1 MVKIFNGKKNDRKEE
16 YEEYCRINECN
27 IFQEDINEKGA
38 KRFVAAKYKDIY
50 NKIQSGEIHF
60 YEYFLSSQNKFK
72 LFIDYDKKI
81 KLEKDNVS
89 TNSVIENESD
99 IQHKKDI
106 KHIIETIRL
115 EIPEITDVYII
126 KSIPDTL
133 KKSYHI
139 IFDGVYFEKKTQI
152 ISFIKD
158 IDDPLIK
165 YLSDKKT
172 KIIDDLVYGDRCFR
186 MLMCSKPET
195 PLRPLYLLDTNEFL
209 LNLNEVVI
217 ENISYEIFLKTCIG
231 YVTEDCV
238 KYKPKTKTK
247 KNKKLHLINEDDILS
262 DKELVRKYLDIL
274 DKDRYTDRNKWLNI
288 GYILYSIN
296 KDYIDLWH
304 YFSKKW
310 NKYNENEVNIAWDS
324 FNSSEYIY
332 TVHNLIYLAK
342 IDNEKEY
349 LKLKVDIPTHDLKYL
364 RPFDNIISKYIYRL
378 YGDRFVCSNPKNN
391 EWYYFNGT
399 RWVLEN
405 KSYNLRK
412 LMINDV
418 FTKVSKYRK
427 KLLDDTQNEV
437 QANEEIIKNYYN
449 IEKMLGSGLKLHCL
463 ELEFY
468 NSKFYD
474 IIDQNKDL
482 IGFDNGV
489 YDLTTHEFRKGTD
502 SDYISLSVKYEYI
515 EYKQTSKEYNELMEL
530 IEKIIPN
537 KDVREFTLKA
547 LSSCLDGHIR
557 DENFYIFSGKN
568 NSGGNG
574 KSTITDLLLN
584 TLGEYGIMSP
594 VSLITGKREGSSN
607 ANSALASI
615 KNKRFILMQEPEATD
630 QIQVG
635 TLKGL
640 TGGDRIS
647 TRELHSSQ
655 IEFKPHAKIFLCCNT
670 IPNLSSIDGGVMRR
684 LKIIEFTSK
693 FVLDPKAENE
703 YKIDLELKNRLNIY
717 RPVFFCILRD
727 YYKLY
732 KKTGLNAP
740 KEVMKVTMKYEN
752 DNNIIK
758 QFQEENLIKSTKKHY
773 ITKERLKEIYKNDSI
788 LKRAFPKFS
797 FFITQLESTLC
808 SEFIRD
814 NNEFKLFNWKLKSD
828 YQSDND
834 DDDDDDNENKL
845 DN

>member
-1 MVKIFNGKKNDRKEE
+1 
-16 YEEYCRINECN
+16 
-27 IFQEDINEKGA
+27 
-38 KRFVAAKYKDIY
+38 
-50 NKIQSGEIHF
+50 
-60 YEYFLSSQNKFK
+60 
-72 LFIDYDKKI
+72 
-81 KLEKDNVS
+81 
-89 TNSVIENESD
+89 
-99 IQHKKDI
+99 
-106 KHIIETIRL
+106 
-115 EIPEITDVYII
+115 
-126 KSIPDTL
+126 
-133 KKSYHI
+133 
-139 IFDGVYFEKKTQI
+139 
-152 ISFIKD
+152 
-158 IDDPLIK
+158 
-165 YLSDKKT
+165 
-172 KIIDDLVYGDRCFR
+172 
-186 MLMCSKPET
+186 
-195 PLRPLYLLDTNEFL
+195 
-209 LNLNEVVI
+209 
-217 ENISYEIFLKTCIG
+217 
-231 YVTEDCV
+231 
-238 KYKPKTKTK
+238 
-247 KNKKLHLINEDDILS
+247 
-262 DKELVRKYLDIL
+262 
-274 DKDRYTDRNKWLNI
+274 
-288 GYILYSIN
+288 
-296 KDYIDLWH
+296 
-304 YFSKKW
+304 
-310 NKYNENEVNIAWDS
+310 
-324 FNSSEYIY
+324 
-332 TVHNLIYLAK
+332 
-342 IDNEKEY
+342 
-349 LKLKVDIPTHDLKYL
+349 
-364 RPFDNIISKYIYRL
+364 
-378 YGDRFVCSNPKNN
+378 
-391 EWYYFNGT
+391 
-399 RWVLEN
+399 
-405 KSYNLRK
+405 
-412 LMINDV
+412 MINDV

-427 KLLDDTQNEV
+427 KLLDDTQNEE

-482 IGFDNGV
+482 IGFENGV
-489 YDLTTHEFRKGTD
+489 YDLRTHEFRKGTD
-502 SDYISLSVKYEYI
+502 SDYISLSVKYDYI
-515 EYKQTSKEYNELMEL
+515 EYNQNSKEYKELMEL
-530 IEKIIPN
+530 IEKIITN

-584 TLGEYGIMSP
+584 TLGDYGIMSP

-630 QIQVG
+630 HIQVG
-635 TLKGL
+635 ILKGL

-693 FVLDPKAENE
+693 FVLNPKAENE

-727 YYKLY
+727 YYKIY

-740 KEVMKVTMKYEN
+740 CEVMKVTMKYEN

-758 QFQEENLIKSTKKHY
+758 QFQEENLVKSTKKHY

-797 FFITQLESTLC
+797 FFISQLENSLC

-814 NNEFKLFNWKLKSD
+814 NNDFRLYNWKLKSD
-828 YQSDND
+828 YQSDED
-834 DDDDDDNENKL
+834 DSDD
-845 DN
+845 

>member
-1 MVKIFNGKKNDRKEE
+1 MVKIFNGKKNDRKDE
-16 YEEYCRINECN
+16 YEEYCKENECN
-27 IFQEDINEKGA
+27 IFQEDVNEKGA

-50 NKIQSGEIHF
+50 NKILTGEIHF
-60 YEYFLSSQNKFK
+60 YEYFLSYQKKFK
-72 LFIDYDKKI
+72 LYIDYDKKI
-81 KLEKDNVS
+81 KIKDDISN
-89 TNSVIENESD
+89 NSILDNESE
-99 IQHKKDI
+99 IQHKIDI
-106 KHIIETIRL
+106 QNIIKTITTI
-115 EIPEITDVYII
+115 IPEITDVYIL

-139 IFDGVYFEKKTQI
+139 IFDGIYFETRKDMELFI
-152 ISFIKD
+152 NDISLDNK
-158 IDDPLIK
+158 LIQN
-165 YLSDKKT
+165 LINL
-172 KIIDDLVYGDRCFR
+172 KIIDVGVFKDKCFR
-186 MLMCSKPET
+186 MLLCSKVET
-195 PLRPLYLLDTNEFL
+195 PIRPLFL
-209 LNLNEVVI
+209 LNTSEFLSNLNEIVV
-217 ENISYEIFLKTCIG
+217 ENISFEIFLKTCIG
-231 YVTEDCV
+231 NVDDECL
-238 KYKPKTKTK
+238 KFEYKKKTKQRK
-247 KNKKLHLINEDDILS
+247 ERNKKLHLINDDEDIIS

-296 KDYIDLWH
+296 KEYKDLWH

-310 NKYNENEVNIAWDS
+310 NKYNEKDVDIAWDS

-349 LKLKVDIPTHDLKYL
+349 LNLKVEIPNHDLKYL

-391 EWYYFNGT
+391 EWYFFNGT

-427 KLLDDTQNEV
+427 KLLDNEGDEMS
-437 QANEEIIKNYYN
+437 NEEIIKNYYN

-482 IGFDNGV
+482 IGFENGV
-489 YDLTTHEFRKGTD
+489 YDLNTHEFRKGTD

-515 EYKQTSKEYNELMEL
+515 EYNPNSKEYKELMEL
-530 IEKIIPN
+530 IEKILPN
-537 KDVREFTLKA
+537 KSVREFTLKA

-584 TLGEYGIMSP
+584 TLGDYGIMSP
-594 VSLITGKREGSSN
+594 VSLITAKREGSSN

-630 QIQVG
+630 HIQVG
-635 TLKGL
+635 TLKAL

-670 IPNLSSIDGGVMRR
+670 IPNLSSIDGGIMRR

-693 FVLDPKAENE
+693 FVLNPKEENE

-732 KKTGLNAP
+732 KLNGLQAP
-740 KEVMKVTMKYEN
+740 PEVMKVTSKYEH

-758 QFQEENLIKSTKKHY
+758 QFIEENLIKSTKKHY
-773 ITKERLKEIYKNDSI
+773 ITKERLKEIYKTDTI
-788 LKRAFPKFS
+788 LRKAFSKFS
-797 FFITQLESTLC
+797 FFITQLENALN

-814 NNEFKLFNWKLKSD
+814 NSEFKLYNYKFRSD
-828 YQSDND
+828 YIYEDEND
-834 DDDDDDNENKL
+834 SFDNE
-845 DN
+845 

>member
-1 MVKIFNGKKNDRKEE
+1 MVKIFNGKKNDIKEE
-16 YEEYCRINECN
+16 YEEYCKINQCN
-27 IFQEDINEKGA
+27 IFQEDISKNSA
-38 KRFVAAKYKDIY
+38 NKRFLAATYEEIF
-50 NKIQSGEIHF
+50 NKIQAGEIHF
-60 YEYFLSSQNKFK
+60 YEYFLSSQKKFK
-72 LFIDYDKKI
+72 LYIDYDKKI
-81 KLEKDNVS
+81 TVKDDLS
-89 TNSVIENESD
+89 TNSVLENESEID
-99 IQHKKDI
+99 HKIDI
-106 KHIIETIRL
+106 KTIIKSIKSA
-115 EIPEITDVYII
+115 IPEITDVYIL

-139 IFDGVYFEKKTQI
+139 IFDGVYFKDRKHMDL
-152 ISFIKD
+152 FIKSVECNT
-158 IDDPLIK
+158 IK
-165 YLSDKKT
+165 RLTDKRI
-172 KIIDDLVYGDRCFR
+172 KIIDDSVYKDKCFR
-186 MLMCSKPET
+186 MLMCSKSIP

-209 LNLNEVVI
+209 SNLNEIVI

-231 YVTEDCV
+231 YVGDECIE
-238 KYKPKTKTK
+238 YEYTKKIQTK
-247 KNKKLHLINEDDILS
+247 KEKNKKLHLINEDDILS

-296 KDYIDLWH
+296 KEYNDLWH

-427 KLLDDTQNEV
+427 KLLDDTQNEE

-482 IGFDNGV
+482 IGFENGV
-489 YDLTTHEFRKGTD
+489 YDLRTHEFRKGTD
-502 SDYISLSVKYEYI
+502 SDYISLSVKYDYI
-515 EYKQTSKEYNELMEL
+515 EYNQNSKEYKELMEL
-530 IEKIIPN
+530 IEKIITN

-584 TLGEYGIMSP
+584 TLGDYGIMSP

-630 QIQVG
+630 HIQVG
-635 TLKGL
+635 ILKGL

-693 FVLDPKAENE
+693 FVLNPKAENE

-727 YYKLY
+727 YYKIY

-740 KEVMKVTMKYEN
+740 CEVMKVTMKYEN

-758 QFQEENLIKSTKKHY
+758 QFQEENLVKSTKKHY

-788 LKRAFPKFS
+788 LKKAFPKFS
-797 FFITQLESTLC
+797 FFISQLENSLC

-814 NNEFKLFNWKLKSD
+814 NNDFRLYNWKLKSD
-828 YQSDND
+828 YQSDED
-834 DDDDDDNENKL
+834 DLDD
-845 DN
+845 